1 MSESDLPN
9 QQYALR
15 VLTGGTNESREI
27 RAAHLIAKQYDNG
40 ADHFYY
46 SRLRP
51 LWIGFDRQIE
61 ESDFREFHADGR
73 GELRIVQTG
82 QALNINRL
90 RHFDLWP
97 VNERAFAKV
106 ADDLLAATQSLAFGG
121 QGGLQLST
129 VSRPLAPQS
138 RWLHKRFQA
147 NEQSRLV
154 LQNQSE
160 HDSAL
165 EALRAAL
172 NDLKTPVILSN
183 HTATRLLGNEISTNA
198 NPPQSVPVASTPK
211 NPPTSPRINWI
222 DLSALECHIG
232 TYRHPSGKAAFALV
246 DMHGDKGD
254 MIRKAGFEPCD
265 SHIKG
270 ADIYFLPPGRQF
282 TLRDLKQHF
291 PADSVKVINAE
302 ANEITESFQ
311 KAFRAKVQINAE
323 VFFKQRQ
330 PLGWNPDGYMVFSSP
345 VGRVAEDPKNKTK
358 DGQPIR
364 FAEHTRTIDRP
375 IFFLHAMRGEDIR
388 ELAKTFIAQIFHP
401 KHPIRHSRESYDRF
415 VSITNAG
422 NHPRRTYD
430 ENMEAASLDIL
441 RDQLARL
448 DDDAPPLASFDV
460 AQRLYDGMPPLT
472 ARTGASVAL
481 QQYSTPSPIAVLSQ
495 RLLGTS
501 DELKEAHVLEP
512 TIGNGS
518 LVSTMIQSHVYG
530 VEIDPERLKRLPEYV
545 RTLQA
550 DATDTAFRHAFDRPS
565 GFDFVIANPPFGDT
579 GRAKQISLPAGS
591 PEASMPI
598 RRLDQ
603 QIMLAAL
610 HSRKPEG
617 RAVFITGA
625 DNAFGNGDIEGTSR
639 YVLNYLHDCYE
650 GVEVVDIAGEMYS
663 KQGAAYPIRLYVID
677 ERKSIP
683 EIVHDQPGRI
693 PEKLPV
699 IRSYP
704 DLKLWA
710 EGVLSRRDEREIAI
724 RADQLLP
731 KESATTPTQ
740 ESSKNDDRSEN
751 EYQIPYVA
759 FSKVSDPTTMIPA
772 NLSGVIYEALNEIRN
787 QRGDIDEYVGR
798 ELELT
803 VAQLME
809 RFVAEQV
816 DALAMIFD
824 AQDSRKG
831 FLLADRMGVGKGRVL
846 AAAAVYAH
854 SKGQVPVFFS
864 VTSNLFTDLLERDIA
879 DIGFRD
885 RFKNVLILNG
895 DAKTLDANGNVSV
908 KPPPPARLNAMF
920 AEQQLPRGTDL
931 VMLTYSQ
938 VSRETGKSKKAD
950 FLANIAAHTPLALLL
965 DESHNAAGESFTSTN
980 IQRMIDANSQHGAV
994 LYASA
999 TPIKGAKNLAVYS
1012 KILPAGVNVDPDEL
1026 LKAVQADPL
1035 SLQEALMH
1043 EIAQQGSTVCR
1054 SLDDSN
1060 LQMEFRLSPRAEQ
1073 HRVVADQFS
1082 YIMQA
1087 MCYLSGDVAKIVDER
1102 NKEFEKELAKIPA
1115 EEREGQRMTS
1125 TSLNFASRLYN
1136 VNRQFLMALQAD
1148 DVLEYT
1154 ITELK
1159 ADRKPVITIQ
1169 ATGESLLN
1177 DFVGTGNEAA
1187 QELTGDA
1194 GKKAKKQTF
1203 NDVLLDKPI
1212 TFSDLLRKYL
1222 DRISYITTQTGYGNY
1237 SVTPCIS
1244 DEFIESRDR
1253 IAKMIDDF
1261 PELPMT
1267 PIDYLRT
1274 KLQEKGYSMGEV
1286 SGRNLQVDYLPTGG
1300 LRIYKRPDAGDK
1312 TAVNRIVKSFNNG
1325 DTDVLLLTGAGSTGL
1340 SAHASPSVGSD
1351 IRPRVMIKLEL
1362 QAAID
1367 KEVQIGGRINRRG
1380 QVTPPTY
1387 VNPLSGL
1394 PAQDRLM
1401 MMFNA
1406 KSRNLS
1412 SSSEANRDSKD
1423 IIREAPDL
1431 LNVVGDEAAQT
1442 LLFDNRE
1449 LAEALDIKL
1458 PEAEESHRQGPLWY
1472 ANKLSS
1478 RISLVPVARQEAIY
1492 AEWQSRFT
1500 DLLERYKADGRNP
1513 LEVKVYDWKAQR
1525 ISRSVFHGEAQA
1537 ADNKSRSM
1545 LEMPVYL
1552 TTLRYDQVMTPLN
1565 ASQVDL
1571 RIEANRAAVNMH
1583 PMVDPVSGGVPDIT
1597 HYLIRQ
1603 RDQLLRDSVAKRFS
1617 SLEQALEDKDPNAA
1631 KEMAAKLDWLETN
1644 LPRLRLGAVFYQNDI
1659 HGNEQPNVVVRFT
1672 PPSKPE
1678 HFTRLSEYT
1687 LYTVQPGHDSLDL
1700 RYLSS
1705 LQTQALSFQRL
1716 DFSRNSVAREIF
1728 DTAPAGVVPRTAR
1741 ILDGNLFEAVNI
1753 NLRQHVGHKI
1763 VYTAI
1768 NPDTGKSEKH
1778 HGILVNSG
1786 ISDRQL
1792 EAIPERVRDQQTLL
1806 RLLLESEKPVT
1817 TRPDGDAYHK
1827 DTPLAFFPAGD
1838 RGSAVVISVPAEK
1851 SKGGKFYTDPA
1862 ISRIPG
1868 KEEQNLVP
1876 LLFER
1881 SVNRMVAHVRT
1892 ADLPILLNYLI
1903 TERGTNFYVRAE
1915 HLKPL
1920 RDEQKKTVQ
1929 HQAPGVKVDAATLE
1943 L

>member
-1 MSESDLPN
+1 
-9 QQYALR
+9 
-15 VLTGGTNESREI
+15 
-27 RAAHLIAKQYDNG
+27 
-40 ADHFYY
+40 
-46 SRLRP
+46 
-51 LWIGFDRQIE
+51 
-61 ESDFREFHADGR
+61 
-73 GELRIVQTG
+73 
-82 QALNINRL
+82 
-90 RHFDLWP
+90 
-97 VNERAFAKV
+97 
-106 ADDLLAATQSLAFGG
+106 
-121 QGGLQLST
+121 
-129 VSRPLAPQS
+129 
-138 RWLHKRFQA
+138 
-147 NEQSRLV
+147 
-154 LQNQSE
+154 
-160 HDSAL
+160 
-165 EALRAAL
+165 
-172 NDLKTPVILSN
+172 
-183 HTATRLLGNEISTNA
+183 
-198 NPPQSVPVASTPK
+198 
-211 NPPTSPRINWI
+211 
-222 DLSALECHIG
+222 
-232 TYRHPSGKAAFALV
+232 
-246 DMHGDKGD
+246 
-254 MIRKAGFEPCD
+254 
-265 SHIKG
+265 
-270 ADIYFLPPGRQF
+270 
-282 TLRDLKQHF
+282 
-291 PADSVKVINAE
+291 
-302 ANEITESFQ
+302 
-311 KAFRAKVQINAE
+311 
-323 VFFKQRQ
+323 
-330 PLGWNPDGYMVFSSP
+330 
-345 VGRVAEDPKNKTK
+345 
-358 DGQPIR
+358 
-364 FAEHTRTIDRP
+364 
-375 IFFLHAMRGEDIR
+375 
-388 ELAKTFIAQIFHP
+388 
-401 KHPIRHSRESYDRF
+401 
-415 VSITNAG
+415 
-422 NHPRRTYD
+422 
-430 ENMEAASLDIL
+430 
-441 RDQLARL
+441 
-448 DDDAPPLASFDV
+448 
-460 AQRLYDGMPPLT
+460 
-472 ARTGASVAL
+472 
-481 QQYSTPSPIAVLSQ
+481 
-495 RLLGTS
+495 
-501 DELKEAHVLEP
+501 
-512 TIGNGS
+512 
-518 LVSTMIQSHVYG
+518 
-530 VEIDPERLKRLPEYV
+530 
-545 RTLQA
+545 
-550 DATDTAFRHAFDRPS
+550 
-565 GFDFVIANPPFGDT
+565 
-579 GRAKQISLPAGS
+579 
-591 PEASMPI
+591 
-598 RRLDQ
+598 
-603 QIMLAAL
+603 
-610 HSRKPEG
+610 
-617 RAVFITGA
+617 
-625 DNAFGNGDIEGTSR
+625 
-639 YVLNYLHDCYE
+639 
-650 GVEVVDIAGEMYS
+650 
-663 KQGAAYPIRLYVID
+663 
-677 ERKSIP
+677 
-683 EIVHDQPGRI
+683 
-693 PEKLPV
+693 
-699 IRSYP
+699 
-704 DLKLWA
+704 
-710 EGVLSRRDEREIAI
+710 EGVLARRNEREVTI
-724 RADQLLP
+724 RADQLVP
-731 KESATTPTQ
+731 SSNTGGPNQ
-740 ESSKNDDRSEN
+740 ENGKSDDRSEN

-772 NLSGVIYEALNEIRN
+772 NLSGVIYEALNGIKNR
-787 QRGDIDEYVGR
+787 RGDIDEYVGH

-803 VAQLME
+803 VAQLKE

-908 KPPPPARLNAMF
+908 KPPPAARLNAMF
-920 AEQQLPRGTDL
+920 SEQQLPRGTDL

-950 FLANIAAHTPLALLL
+950 FLANVATHTPLALLL

-1026 LKAVQADPL
+1026 LRAVQADPL

-1060 LQMEFRLSPRAEQ
+1060 LQMEFRLSPRADQ
-1073 HRVVADQFS
+1073 HRAVADQFS

-1102 NKEFEKELAKIPA
+1102 NKEFEKELEKIPA
-1115 EEREGQRMTS
+1115 EEREGQRMTA

-1154 ITELK
+1154 IGELK
-1159 ADRKPVITIQ
+1159 ADKKPVITIQ

-1187 QELTGDA
+1187 QELTSDA

-1237 SVTPCIS
+1237 TVTPCIS
-1244 DEFIESRDR
+1244 DEFIESRNH
-1253 IAKMIDDF
+1253 IARMIDAF

-1286 SGRNLQVDYLPTGG
+1286 SGRSLQVDYLPTGG

-1387 VNPLSGL
+1387 LNPLSGL

-1431 LNVVGDEAAQT
+1431 LNVVGDEAART
-1442 LLFDNRE
+1442 LLYDNRE
-1449 LAEALDIKL
+1449 LAGALDITL

-1478 RISLVPVARQEAIY
+1478 RISLVPVARQESIY

-1500 DLLERYKADGRNP
+1500 DLLERYKAEGRNP
-1513 LEVKVYDWKAQR
+1513 LEVKVYNWKAHR
-1525 ISRSVFHGEAQA
+1525 VSRSVFHGEPQS
-1537 ADNKSRSM
+1537 ADGESRSM

-1565 ASQVDL
+1565 ASQVDM
-1571 RIEANRAAVNMH
+1571 RIEANRSAVNLH

-1597 HYLIRQ
+1597 HYLANQ
-1603 RDQLLRDSVAKRFS
+1603 REQLLRDSVAKRFN
-1617 SLEQALEDKDPNAA
+1617 SLEQALADKEPNAA

-1644 LPRLRLGAVFYQNDI
+1644 LPRLRVGAVFYQNDI

-1687 LYTVQPGHDSLDL
+1687 LYTVQPGHDSMDL

-1705 LQTQALSFQRL
+1705 LQTQSLSLQRL
-1716 DFSRNSVAREIF
+1716 DFARNSVAREIF
-1728 DTAPAGVVPRTAR
+1728 DTAPAGVIPRTAR

-1806 RLLLESEKPVT
+1806 RILLESEKPIA

-1827 DTPLAFFPAGD
+1827 DTPLAFFPSSGRA
-1838 RGSAVVISVPAEK
+1838 SAIVMSVPAEK
-1851 SKGGKFYTDPA
+1851 SKGGRFYTDPV

-1868 KEEQNLVP
+1868 KEDQNLIP
-1876 LLFER
+1876 LSFER
-1881 SVNRMVAHVRT
+1881 SVNRMVAHVQT
-1892 ADLPILLNYLI
+1892 TDLPALLDYLV
-1903 TERGTNFYVRAE
+1903 TERGANFYVRAE

-1920 RDEQKKTVQ
+1920 REDRTNTVQ
-1929 HQAPGVKVDAATLE
+1929 QAPKLNSNAAALE